1 MLRRLGAVVF
11 AAVIV
16 AMLVLTFRPAT
27 GGVEAAEFCAHPRV
41 IVQLPKICL
50 PLV

>member
-11 AAVIV
+11 VTVIV
-16 AMLVLTFRPAT
+16 VMLVLTFRPAI
-27 GGVEAAEFCAHPRV
+27 GDVEAAKFCAHPRV
-41 IVQLPKICL
+41 VVQLPTICL